1 MSRKRSLFIYYCFN
15 TIVTAASCIG
25 PFSIVGS
32 TKLGNAFPYRVY
44 IVECIPK
51 QMAIVFMCVA
61 VGWFALAIVN
71 HDCLFVTLVN
81 NTRAQLEILK
91 LSLRSVDAKAYNSN
105 QLKQVVDCVR
115 HHIFILRLR
124 KRIEEIF
131 SGVLL
136 LQFFTSFAIFALTGF
151 LAMVGVAS
159 KGSQATIYT
168 YCCCISFELFMYC
181 EIVSQVITEVIISP
195 HFLAKGGPKRAN
207 NLSFSF

>member
-1 MSRKRSLFIYYCFN
+1 MSRQRSLFIYYYFI
-15 TIVTAASCIG
+15 TIVSAAACIG
-25 PFSIVGS
+25 PFSMVGS

-44 IVECIPK
+44 IFECIPK
-51 QMAIVFMCVA
+51 QMSIAFVCVV
-61 VGWFALAIVN
+61 VGWLALVIVN
-71 HDCLFVTLVN
+71 HDCLFVSLVN

-91 LSLRSVDAKAYNSN
+91 LSLRRVDAKAYNSSR
-105 QLKQVVDCVR
+105 LKQVVDCVQ

-124 KRIEEIF
+124 SRIEEIF

-136 LQFFTSFAIFALTGF
+136 LQFCTSFGIFALTGF

-181 EIVSQVITEVIISP
+181 EIVSQVITEVIISIY
-195 HFLAKGGPKRAN
+195 FSRKRPIAN
-207 NLSFSF
+207 R